1 MSIATVSTTRRSALA
16 APIACGC
23 CLVAGATYLAIDN
36 PTNGG
41 TFLPCPFRQLTGLW
55 CPGCGLTR
63 ATHFLLRGQ
72 PVTAVR
78 FNVFVIP
85 VLLAIVAGWATWV
98 LRASGREVG
107 VWRRIPLWLPGA
119 LVAVLVAFAVVRN
132 LPGVEG
138 LRG

>member
-1 MSIATVSTTRRSALA
+1 MSLAAVTTPRRSALA

-23 CLVAGATYLAIDN
+23 CLLAGAVYVAIDN

-41 TFLPCPFRQLTGLW
+41 AFLPCPFRQLTGLW

-72 PVTAVR
+72 PLTALR
-78 FNVFVIP
+78 FNLFVVP
-85 VLLAIVAGWATWV
+85 VLLAVVAGWTTWL
-98 LRASGREVG
+98 LRSSGRDVDA
-107 VWRRIPLWLPGA
+107 WRRIPLWLPGV
-119 LVAVLVAFAVVRN
+119 LVAVLAVFAVVRN
-132 LPGVEG
+132 LPGVDG